1 MKKFVVRYG
10 AMRSLGVVECDDEAA
25 RGFFHGVKVIVRTA
39 RGLEAATILC
49 ETNDEKIA
57 QIPNLTAP
65 TTFERRADESDECE
79 LQKIKANE
87 KDEFERCLKIIRRMK
102 IEMTLVRVERVF
114 GGERV
119 VVYYVADGRVD
130 FRELVR
136 ALAAEFQTRIEMKQI
151 GVRDETK
158 LLADVGDCG
167 REVCCNTYLV
177 AMPPVSMKMAKLQKA
192 TLDPTKVSGRCG
204 RLKCCLRYEYDFYN
218 ELQSASPAIG
228 ETVGTPDGRGKVVAL
243 ELFAQRVVVE
253 LEDGGRQSFAVDELD
268 RRRRPRR
275 CEHAEN
281 DGENDERGPNERR
294 SKRRFQPRDGEN
306 GAKEP
311 RRAAPKS
318 PNDAEN

>member
-10 AMRSLGVVECDDEAA
+10 AMRSLGVVECDDETA
-25 RGFFHGVKVIVRTA
+25 RGFFHGVKVVVRTA

-57 QIPNLTAP
+57 QIPNLAGP
-65 TTFERRADESDECE
+65 TTLARRADESDEYE
-79 LQKIKANE
+79 LQKIKAGE
-87 KDEFERCLKIIRRMK
+87 KDDFERCLKIIRRMK
-102 IEMTLVRVERVF
+102 IEMTLVRVERIF

-136 ALAAEFQTRIEMKQI
+136 ALAAEFQTRVEMKQI

-218 ELQSASPAIG
+218 ELQEASPAIN

-253 LEDGGRQSFAVDELD
+253 LEDGGRQSFAVAELE
-268 RRRRPRR
+268 RRRCRHRR
-275 CEHAEN
+275 DESEN
-281 DGENDERGPNERR
+281 DGETGERGPDERR
-294 SKRRFQPRDGEN
+294 AKRRFQARNGEDDAQN
-306 GAKEP
+306 S
-311 RRAAPKS
+311 RRAAPRTS
-318 PNDAEN
+318 DDSEN

>member
-10 AMRSLGVVECDDEAA
+10 AMRSLGVVECDDATA
-25 RGFFHGVKVIVRTA
+25 RGFFHGVKVVVRTA

-57 QIPNLTAP
+57 QIPNLSSP
-65 TTFERRADESDECE
+65 TTFVRRADESDECE
-79 LQKIKANE
+79 LRKIKADE
-87 KDEFERCLKIIRRMK
+87 QDEFDRCLKIIRRMK
-102 IEMTLVRVERVF
+102 IEMTLVRVERIL

-136 ALAAEFQTRIEMKQI
+136 ALAAEFQTRVEMKQI

-167 REVCCNTYLV
+167 REVCCNSYLV

-218 ELQSASPAIG
+218 ELQNASPAIG

-253 LEDGGRQSFAVDELD
+253 LEDGGRRAFEVAELE
-268 RRRRPRR
+268 RRRCFRR
-275 CEHAEN
+275 RDAAEN
-281 DGENDERGPNERR
+281 DGETDDRR
-294 SKRRFQPRDGEN
+294 PKRRFQPR
-306 GAKEP
+306 
-311 RRAAPKS
+311 
-318 PNDAEN
+318 NDAAEN

>member
-10 AMRSLGVVECDDEAA
+10 AMRSLGVVECGDEAA
-25 RGFFHGVKVIVRTA
+25 RGFFHGVKVVVRTA

-49 ETNDEKIA
+49 ETDDEKLDRL
-57 QIPNLTAP
+57 PNRPLPVA
-65 TTFERRADESDECE
+65 FERRADESDENE
-79 LQKIKANE
+79 LLKIKANE

-102 IEMTLVRVERVF
+102 IEMTLVRVERVL

-136 ALAAEFQTRIEMKQI
+136 ALAAEFQTRVEMKQI

-228 ETVGTPDGRGKVVAL
+228 EAVGTPDGRGKVVAL

-253 LEDGGRQSFAVDELD
+253 LEDGGRRSFAVDELD

-275 CEHAEN
+275 CEYSEY
-281 DGENDERGPNERR
+281 DGETGERAPNERR

-306 GAKEP
+306 AAKEP
-311 RRAAPKS
+311 RRDEPKT
-318 PNDAEN
+318 PDAAEN

>member
-10 AMRSLGVVECDDEAA
+10 AMRSLGVVECDAETA
-25 RGFFHGVKVIVRTA
+25 RGFFHGVKIVVRTS

-57 QIPNLTAP
+57 QIPNLTGP
-65 TTFERRADESDECE
+65 TTFARRADESDERE
-79 LQKIKANE
+79 LQKIKAGE
-87 KDEFERCLKIIRRMK
+87 QDDFERCLKIIRRMK
-102 IEMTLVRVERVF
+102 IEMTLVRVERIF

-136 ALAAEFQTRIEMKQI
+136 ALAAEFQTRVEMKQI

-218 ELQSASPAIG
+218 ELQDASPAIG
-228 ETVGTPDGRGKVVAL
+228 ETVGTSDGRGKVVAL

-253 LEDGGRQSFAVDELD
+253 LEDGGRRSFAVDELE
-268 RRRRPRR
+268 RRRRSRR
-275 CEHAEN
+275 CDN
-281 DGENDERGPNERR
+281 T
-294 SKRRFQPRDGEN
+294 EN
-306 GAKEP
+306 GAKGT
-311 RRAAPKS
+311 RRG
-318 PNDAEN
+318 EN